1 MNRMAGGLGF
11 EPRQAESESAVL
23 PLDDPPTD
31 RGAPGGTARLDQPPT
46 PCKDVFS
53 SDSGGLQPVPIFFPG
68 VLPSAGALPW
78 NEAKLHGNRGKP
90 DNREGGSQAPAAP
103 LLAVLDLGT
112 NNCRLLIAAPAAKGG
127 FRVVDSFSR
136 IVRLGE
142 GVGQTGRLSDAA
154 LDRTIAALRICSE
167 RIAKHKVKHV
177 RVIATQAARLASN
190 ADVLVARAR
199 DEAGLA
205 LEVISADEEADLAAA
220 GCAPLIGRKY
230 KGALVFD
237 IGGGSTEIIWLA
249 KSPPDPANGGPQK
262 KLAASVPL
270 GVVSL
275 AESYGAAATS
285 REGFERM
292 REDLR
297 ARFEPYA
304 KQMEGFDIRKNH
316 LLGTS
321 GTVTTL
327 AAIALKLPRYNR
339 SRVDGSWHETRHML
353 NVVDRL
359 AGMDTATLAEIGSI
373 GTERADLMLPGCA
386 IFAAIC
392 ALWPSPVL
400 RVADRGLR
408 EGMLRQLSQE
418 LS

>member
-1 MNRMAGGLGF
+1 M
-11 EPRQAESESAVL
+11 
-23 PLDDPPTD
+23 
-31 RGAPGGTARLDQPPT
+31 
-46 PCKDVFS
+46 
-53 SDSGGLQPVPIFFPG
+53 
-68 VLPSAGALPW
+68 
-78 NEAKLHGNRGKP
+78 HGNRGKP
-90 DNREGGSQAPAAP
+90 DNREGGRQAPAGP

-142 GVGQTGRLSDAA
+142 GVGQTGRLSEAA
-154 LDRTIAALRICSE
+154 LDRTITALRICAE

-190 ADVLVARAR
+190 SDVLVARAR
-199 DEAGLA
+199 DEAGLK

-249 KSPPDPANGGPQK
+249 KSPAGPQK

-275 AESYGAAATS
+275 AESYGAIATS

-297 ARFEPYA
+297 ARFADYVE
-304 KQMEGFDIRKNH
+304 QMEGFDIRKNH

-359 AGMDTATLAEIGSI
+359 AGMDTAALAKIGSI
-373 GTERADLMLPGCA
+373 GAERADLMLPGCA

-418 LS
+418 L